1 MLEPVSSKV
10 DLVLRHRVKHK
21 RVIRIWGVPKGKDF
35 SLLLLHL
42 QFLRHLSVDFRH
54 RARGIW
60 RTKLCDTLTNVLKR
74 SRSSRGSRRSP
85 LHPKTKQPPRVPAAA
100 V

>member
-42 QFLRHLSVDFRH
+42 QFLPHLSVDFRH
-54 RARGIW
+54 RASGIW
-60 RTKLCDTLTNVLKR
+60 RTKLCDALTNVLKR
-74 SRSSRGSRRSP
+74 SRSSSSSLSSP
-85 LHPKTKQPPRVPAAA
+85 LDPKSKHTLRFHAA
-100 V
+100 